1 MNKQTDVKSGELRTG
16 AQAAA
21 EKVELHEMTIAQ
33 RELWLGENISKELS
47 FNIWG
52 YGQVDGPLDVK
63 LLRQA
68 IDAIVEETPALQAHF
83 VEKDGELYQYRAPR
97 THEPLF
103 TLDLS
108 KEPDPL
114 QAARRWMVADAALPR
129 RATGEEPFSFYVITL
144 APQRYVLYRRFH
156 HMITDGRSAEEV
168 MRRIAAYY
176 NALASGGVIPEF
188 ANCNFSLLYE
198 NDIKYRDSSR
208 FSSDQAFWRE
218 YTAAAPQSLSRRA
231 ILTPDAA
238 MNRNTQLLEKE
249 ALDQLQQQA
258 DNIGVHRAHILAA
271 AVALCFYSLTGSEYL
286 NFSMPVTGTRERNS
300 IGMTSNV
307 VPLII
312 KVEPQLSLAE
322 FIQKV
327 AAEIAKVVRHQL
339 YRGEDIRRD
348 NGATDS
354 AWFGPSINIVSFDHG
369 DPFWGCRTRW
379 YYGGNIPSGDLQ
391 IMLYED
397 QQANELDVTFS
408 DADYANSLGDLDV
421 LQRRFQFIL
430 RALNASTAG
439 TIEALDRQVAALA
452 DAEAG
457 GSFYTN
463 RRQPPA
469 GGIIRW
475 DRPAEALQRLVSSL
489 SHGAG
494 CAAKMLLA
502 ERVLGVTA
510 LQAVSDERQAE
521 PGTLLH
527 VEADGW
533 VIAANP
539 GVVRV
544 GPFLRADGSAQPGDA
559 LAQACGLSVGSVLPT
574 INAAEASLLGAA
586 YGASADSAAFWQPR
600 LTRYYPAPFPPGP
613 GRQADLPARWQATA
627 WQRLEKIAGEQV
639 LAAAT
644 LYLARMCNETDFQ
657 LGWITPDDRNW
668 GRWAHLSARVLPLQ
682 VSVDHTGNFQQAL
695 AALEQEYSQLRAH
708 ADYHPAL
715 LTRDADLRASQTW
728 PTAVSIVSRRSAQ
741 GLQPEDEGVAAI
753 MASGSRAVLQICKAD
768 GAFRWVYDAASVAD
782 EQMLRATQH
791 LLMLLNDAVR
801 AGSHRR
807 TVGELSLVSE
817 EERAQLLQGL
827 NHTVASHSPTAC
839 LHRLFEAQVKR
850 TPEAI
855 AVTYGD
861 DSLTYAELNTQANRW
876 AHRLVQ
882 LGVQPDSLVALCAG
896 RGLPM
901 LVGLLGILKAGGAYV
916 PLDPAYSGERLQY
929 ILADSAPVLLLA
941 DELGR
946 QALGDCEVPV
956 LALEQP
962 LRGESDDL
970 QDVGVRP
977 AHLAYVIYTSG
988 STGKPKGVMVEHRQV
1003 ARLFSATN
1011 AWFNF
1016 SAADRWCLFHSFAFD
1031 FSVWE
1036 IWGAWLYGGQLFIV
1050 PQAIA
1055 RSAPDFYHFVCRSGI
1070 TVLNQT
1076 PSAFKAF
1083 IQAQAHSEARQQLRE
1098 IVFGGEMLK
1107 PCDLAPWFAR
1117 PENRQTRLINMY
1129 GITETTVHVT
1139 YRPLSAQDTAITT
1152 SPIGSRIPD
1161 LRLYLLGAD
1170 GEPVPMGAIGELY
1183 VGGEGVA
1190 RGYLNRPELTAE
1202 RFLDDPFNRAPG
1214 ARMYRTGDLAR
1225 YLPGGDIEYLGRND
1239 QQVKI
1244 RGFRIECGEVEAQL
1258 STDPRVRSVA
1268 VDAIDDGDGGK
1279 RLVAWVVPAPEA
1291 ERATLATG
1299 LRQHLQARLPDY
1311 MVPVAYVWLE
1321 ALPLTGNGKL
1331 DKRALPVP
1339 QVDAYVREAYAPP
1352 QGEAENLLAAIWR
1365 ELLGVER
1372 VGRYDHFFELGGH
1385 SLMAVRLANRVQQA
1399 GWQLPLQAL
1408 FASPVLHV
1416 LAQALEVAPAQEPQ
1430 PILPVARD
1438 GELPLSFAQQRLWF
1452 LTQLEGMSETYHI
1465 PLALRLH
1472 GRLDRQALQHSLD
1485 ALYARHESLRSR
1497 FITREDRPQVQILP
1511 ANGLPLA
1518 FHDLRRHPAQADT
1531 LCRQAATQPF
1541 DLTQGPL
1548 VRAALIRLA
1557 DEEHLFLLTC
1567 HHIVSDGWSTGILLR
1582 ELGALYGALRRGD
1595 ADPLPPLT
1603 LQYPDYAAWQR
1614 RYLTPERLA
1623 AQAQYW
1629 RETLSGAPALLTL
1642 PTDRPRPT
1650 VQSFSGGEVPIAIDA
1665 ELTQALRQFSRQHGG
1680 TLFMTVL
1687 AAWSLVLARMA
1698 GQQELVIGTPEAN
1711 RGRLETESLVGFFV
1725 STLALRI
1732 DLRDDPDLP
1741 TLIAR
1746 IRHTVLTAQENRDL
1760 PFEQVVELV
1769 NPPRH
1774 LGYTPLFQVMLAW
1787 QDGSVRDIPLPGL
1800 QAELAG
1806 LEYSAAK
1813 FDLTLDLADTGEGI
1827 SGTLNFATAL
1837 FDRATAERYGVYL
1850 VQALRA
1856 MTLNSPRSVSHI
1868 DLLPPAERE
1877 HLLHGWNRTE
1887 RDYPLDQTLAALF
1900 EQQVRRTP
1908 DATALVS
1915 GAESLSYAQLNARA
1929 NRLAHAL
1936 IARGVGP
1943 DSRVAVCAERG
1954 LNMVTALFGILKAG
1968 GAYVP
1973 LDPAYPGERLQYILQ
1988 DADPVLLLADAAG
2001 RAALGEPVTPQL
2013 ALEAALPETLSAEN
2027 PAPRAQASHL
2037 AYVIYTSGSTG
2048 KPKGAMNEHRGVVN
2062 RLVWMQEAY
2071 GLTAADTVLQKT
2083 PFGFDVSVWEF
2094 FWPLMVGARLVMAK
2108 PEGHKDPDYLSRA
2121 IEQYGVTTLHF
2132 VPSML
2137 QSFLADGQAATRCGQ
2152 VVRVMCSGEALPAAL
2167 VAEFYRRLPQAELH
2181 NLYGP
2186 TEAAVDVTAWHCSRE
2201 ADRVSV
2207 PIGRPI
2213 ANTRIYLLDE
2223 RGQPVPLGAVG
2234 ELYIG
2239 GVQVARGYLNRPEL
2253 TAERFL
2259 SDPFAPGGRMYRTGD
2274 VARYLANGDIEY
2286 LGRNDQQVKIRGFR
2300 IECGEIEAALATHPA
2315 VREAVVDARAVGDDK
2330 RLVAWVV
2337 PAADVAEETLAGAL
2351 RQHVSAALP
2360 DYMVPS
2366 AWVVVAALPL
2376 SPNGKLDRRALPEPQ
2391 GAQSQAAYEVPQGE
2405 HETLLAAIW
2414 RELLNVERVGRHD
2427 NFFEL
2432 GGHSLLAVKLM
2443 AQLRRAGWG
2452 ANVQTLFSTP
2462 TLSALAQAMSAQ
2474 GEVDIPENRILPGG
2488 ASITPEMLPLAMLSQ
2503 PEIDAVVAQV
2513 PGGVANVQDIY
2524 ALSPLQEGI
2533 LFHHLLAERGDPYQ
2547 LSAVLRF
2554 DSRARL
2560 DAWLAAM
2567 QQVID
2572 RHDILRTAFITQ
2584 GMSSPVQVV
2593 WRKAELALSERR
2605 FDPADG
2611 PIWQQL
2617 AASFDPLQQRQD
2629 LTRAPLLNFTVTQE
2643 EDGSWCALQQ
2653 WHHLIGDHSTLA
2665 FMEQEIGEILAGRG
2679 AQLGVAQPFRNAVAQ
2694 ARLAL
2699 SEAEHESFFRDMLAD
2714 ISEPVLPFGLSDV
2727 HGEGRQIAC
2736 RYQALSSALNLRL
2749 RRQARRLGVSLA
2761 SLCHLA
2767 WAQVLASVSGRDAV
2781 VFGTVL
2787 LGRLQGGEGA
2797 ERALGL
2803 FINTLP
2809 LRLDIDRRG
2818 VETAA
2823 REAHV
2828 RLSGLLAHEHTP
2840 LALAQRCSGVS
2851 PGAPLF
2857 SALLNY
2863 RHNNGEAVALPEGVS
2878 LLSAEERTNYPFVL
2892 SVEDGGDSLGL
2903 TAQVT
2908 ETVDAQRVCD
2918 YMVQALSSL
2927 AQALEQAPE
2936 TPVCSLAVVP
2946 ETERE
2951 LLLHGWNRTERD
2963 YPLDQTLAALFEQ
2976 QVHRTPDATALV
2988 SGAESLSYAQLNAR
3002 ANRLAHALIARGVG
3016 PDSRVA
3022 VCAERGLNMVTAL
3035 FGILK
3040 AGGAYVPLDPAYPG
3054 ERLQYILQD
3063 ADPVLLLADA
3073 AGRAALGEPATPQ
3086 LALEAAL
3093 PETLSAENPAPRA
3106 QASHLAYVIYTSGST
3121 GKPKGA
3127 MNEHRGVVNR
3137 LVWMQEAYG
3146 LTAADTVL
3154 QKTPF
3159 GFDVSVWEFFWPLM
3173 VGARLVMAKPEGHKD
3188 PDYLSRAI
3196 EQYGV
3201 TTLHFVPSMLQSF
3214 LADGQAATRCGQ
3226 VVRVMCSGEALPAT
3240 LVAEFYRRLPQA
3252 ELHNLYGPTE
3262 AAVDV
3267 TAWHCSREADRV
3279 SVPIGRPI
3287 ANTRIYLLDERGQP
3301 VPLGAV
3307 GELYIGGV
3315 QVARGYLHRPELT
3328 AERFLADPFAPGGR
3342 MYRTGDVARYLA
3354 NGDIEYLGRNDQQ
3367 VKIRGFRIECGEIEA
3382 ALATHPAVREAV
3394 VDARAVGDDKR
3405 LVAWV
3410 VPAADVAEETLAGAL
3425 RQHVSASLPDYMV
3438 PSAWV
3443 VVAALPLSPN
3453 GKLDRRALP
3462 EPQGA
3467 QSQAA
3472 YEAPQGEHETLL
3484 AAIWRELLN
3493 VERVGRHDN
3502 FFELGG
3508 HSLLAVRLTNRLQ
3521 QMEWQ
3526 LPLQT
3531 LFANPTLLALA
3542 QQLRRTDEA
3551 LPPIEA
3557 MPRGAALPLSFA
3569 QQRLWF
3575 LTQLEGLSET
3585 YHIPLAL
3592 SLRGELDLPAWRQS
3606 LDALY
3611 ARHEALRSRFVT
3623 VEGQPQ
3629 AHILPADA
3637 LPLTVHDLR
3646 GRQDAQSQARQ
3657 LAQRLTEA
3665 PFDLT
3670 QGPLVRA
3677 ALIRLADE
3685 EHLFLL
3691 TCHHII
3697 SDGWSTGILLRDLGA
3712 LYGALRRGDADPLP
3726 SLTLQYADYA
3736 AWQRRYLTPERLAAQ
3751 AQYWRETLSD
3761 APALLT
3767 LPTDRPRPTVQS
3779 FSGGEVPIAIDA
3791 ELTQALRQFS
3801 RQHGGT
3807 LFMTVLAAWSLVL
3820 TRMAGQ
3826 QELVIGTPEANR
3838 GRLETESLVGFF
3850 VSTLALRIDLRDDP
3864 DLPTL
3869 IARIRHTVLTA
3880 QENRDLPFE
3889 QVVELV
3895 NPPRHL
3901 GYTPLFQVML
3911 AWQDGSV
3918 RDISLPGLQ
3927 AESAELGY
3935 QIAKYDL
3942 TLDLAERDEQIS
3954 GTLNFATA
3962 LFDRA
3967 TAERYGVYLV
3977 QVLRAMATNATQ
3989 PASHLDLLPAAE
4001 RELLLYGWN
4010 RTAEVYPAQSS
4021 AHVLFE
4027 QWAQRTPDAVAVVN
4041 DRDSLSYAQLNAH
4054 ANQLAHQLIAQGVR
4068 PGDRVA
4074 TSLER
4079 SVSLVIAQLAILKAG
4094 AAYVPLDPHLPVA
4107 RQAWII
4113 GDSGASLILCDR
4125 DIDREIAGE
4134 IACLRVDRLRQNPTH
4149 DPAVPRAGGAP
4160 AYIMYTSGST
4170 GTPKGVMV
4178 THQGILRLAI
4188 NNRFASFERGDRFA
4202 FAANP
4207 AFDASTLEMWGA
4219 LLNGASLAIIAP
4231 EVLTEAEALAAALVR
4246 QGINVL
4252 FLTTSLFNQY
4262 AHSIAA
4268 TLAQLKYLLSGG
4280 EAADPHA
4287 FARMLKEAGP
4297 VRLINAY
4304 GPTECTV
4311 FATTAT
4317 IERVDP
4323 WQRLPIGRPIGN
4335 TRIYLLDEHGQP
4347 VPLGA
4352 TGEIYIAGPGVALGY
4367 LNRAEL
4373 TAERFLADPFNP
4385 GERMYRTGDLARYL
4399 ADGNIDYLGRNDRQ
4413 VKIRGFRIECGE
4425 IEARV
4430 AGHPAVREAVV
4441 DVLGE
4446 ADTKRLVAWVVPEAD
4461 ADRQTLA
4468 VTLRQYLAGMLPEFM
4483 LPAAWVALDTLPLTP
4498 NGKLDRRALPEP
4510 QEDAYVR
4517 EVYAE
4522 PEGELETL
4530 LAGIWREL
4538 LGIERVGRHD
4548 NFFELGG
4555 HSLLAVKLMAQLR
4568 RVGLSAG
4575 VQTLF
4580 TAPTLS
4586 TLAQTLVTQQ
4596 EVSVPANGILPGCV
4610 AITPEMLPLAALSQP
4625 EIDAVVAQVPGGVA
4639 NVQDIYA
4646 LSPLQEGILFHHL
4659 LAERGD
4665 PYQLSAV
4672 LRFDSRARL
4681 DAWLAAMQQVID
4693 RHDILRT
4700 AFITQGVS
4708 SPVQVVWRKA
4718 QLSLR
4723 ELRLN
4728 PAEGEIG
4735 SRLTALFDPRR
4746 VRPDLTRAP
4755 LLSFVAAQGEEGSW
4769 CVLQQWHHL
4778 IGDHS
4783 TLAVMQEE
4791 INLIL
4796 AGRGDELAKAPP
4808 FRNAVA
4814 QARLGVSKAEH
4825 ERFFR
4830 TMLADIDEPSLP
4842 FGLSDVHGEGRDIST
4857 AHLALPPALNQQLRR
4872 QARRLGVSLAS
4883 LCHLAWA
4890 QVLARATGRDEVVF
4904 GTVLLGRMQAGDGA
4918 ERALGLFINTL
4929 PLRLDVNEVG
4939 AESAVLQAHI
4949 RLSGLLAHEHAPL
4962 ALAQRC
4968 SGVAAG
4974 TPLFS
4979 ALLNYRHNSGED
4991 TALPTGVTLLDSQ
5004 ERTNY
5009 PFVLS
5014 VEDGGDSLG
5023 LTAQVRQP
5031 IEAQRVCGYMA
5042 QALSALAQ
5050 ALEQAPQTPVCEL
5063 EVMPDE
5069 EYALQLCRWNHT
5081 AEAYP
5086 ADTCVHELFEQ
5097 QARLTPQA
5105 IALIQDAQRLSYAQ
5119 LNARAN
5125 RLAHRLIERGVQP
5138 GDRVAVRLARSIELV
5153 CAQLAVIK
5161 AGAAYVPIDPQLP
5174 AARQAWIADDSGA
5187 CLMLTDAIGD
5197 EEIPQLTVEDRE
5209 AEDHNGNPALR
5220 VSSGAT
5226 AYIMYTSGS
5235 TGTPKGV
5242 MTPHQGITRLVRNN
5256 RYAAFDADDRIAFA
5270 ANPAFDASTMEVWAA
5285 LLNGG
5290 ALVVI
5295 VPEVMMEAERLA
5307 AELQRHRITTLF
5319 LTTALF
5325 NQYVHS
5331 ISGALAQ
5338 LKYLISGGE
5347 KEDPGAYARLLQE
5360 RGPVHLI
5367 HAYGPTETTTFAT
5380 TARIERAEGEA
5391 RLPIGKPIGNTRAY
5405 LLDARGRP
5413 VPMGAVGELHI
5424 GGVGVALGYLNRPEL
5439 TAQRFLSDP
5448 FNPVGGGRMYRT
5460 GDLARY
5466 LPDGSL
5472 EYQGRCDQQI
5482 KLRGFRIEPGEIEV
5496 QLAASPWVREAVVQV
5511 CSTEHHPRL
5520 VAWIVPTADV
5530 DRSALQGQLR
5540 AYLSE
5545 RLPEYMVPS
5554 AYVWLDAL
5562 PLTANGKLDRRA
5574 LPEPERAAV
5583 GTREYAAPQG
5593 ETETTLARVWC
5604 ELLEIGQIGRH
5615 DNFFELGGHSLL
5627 AVRLSSQLRQQG
5639 ITLPVQATFNH
5650 PILAELA
5657 ERIDRRTAEAPLR
5670 KAVPARSSGSRPPL
5684 FFVPTGFGDHSYV
5697 FELAKEID
5705 ETFPVYA
5712 VPWPAVEEKP
5722 ATMSDMAASAVALIR
5737 EVQPQGPYHLA
5748 GYSSGGVLAYAIAEQ
5763 LQSAGEAVAFLGLI
5777 DTLRPVEAM
5786 HSPVQ
5791 LLLNWVESTQERP
5804 DPQFCQQLAELPLPE
5819 AIAAVQ
5825 RAGIK
5830 TQREEVADEAA
5841 LWQQRHHYAKL
5852 VEATLVQPASL
5863 KIHLFKAKQEQ
5874 VSVNSQNAQFQAYW
5888 QRIKQAGY
5896 CREDASALGW
5906 DKLLPPATVRVSQ
5919 VNGDH
5924 VSMMEH
5930 PVHRREL
5937 GQHFNLALRE
5947 LGQA

>member
-1 MNKQTDVKSGELRTG
+1 MNKQTDVKSGEFRAG
-16 AQAAA
+16 SQAAT
-21 EKVELHEMTIAQ
+21 EKVELHEITTAQ
-33 RELWLGENISKELS
+33 RELWLGENISKDLS

-52 YGQVDGPLDVK
+52 YGQVDGPLNVK

-114 QAARRWMVADAALPR
+114 QAARRWMVADSALPR

-144 APQRYVLYRRFH
+144 APQRYILYRRFH

-231 ILTPDAA
+231 VLTPDAA
-238 MNRNTQLLEKE
+238 MHHNTQLLEKD
-249 ALDQLQQQA
+249 ALDRLQRQA

-408 DADYANSLGDLDV
+408 DAAYANSLDDLDV

-430 RALNASTAG
+430 RALNASTTG
-439 TIEALDRQVAALA
+439 TIEALDRQVATLA
-452 DAEAG
+452 DAGAG
-457 GSFYTN
+457 GSFYAN

-475 DRPAEALQRLVSSL
+475 DRPAQALQRLVSSL

-494 CAAKMLLA
+494 CAAKILLA
-502 ERVLGVTA
+502 ERVLGVTT
-510 LQAVSDERQAE
+510 LLAVSDERQAE
-521 PGTLLH
+521 PGTLLRI
-527 VEADGW
+527 ETDGW
-533 VIAANP
+533 EIAAHP

-544 GPFLRADGSAQPGDA
+544 GPFLRADGSIQPGDA

-574 INAAEASLLGAA
+574 LSDAEASLLGAA

-600 LTRYYPAPFPPGP
+600 LTRFYPAPFPPGP
-613 GRQADLPARWQATA
+613 DRRADLPARWQATA

-657 LGWITPDDRNW
+657 LGWITSNDRDW

-682 VSVDHTGNFQQAL
+682 VSVDHSYNFQQAL
-695 AALEQEYSQLRAH
+695 AALEQEYGRLRAH

-715 LTRDADLRASQTW
+715 LTGDADLRAPQAW
-728 PTAVSIVSRRSAQ
+728 PTAVSIVSRRSET

-807 TVGELSLVSE
+807 TIGELNLVSE
-817 EERAQLLQGL
+817 EERTQLLQSL
-827 NHTVASHSPTAC
+827 NHTVASHSPAAC

-850 TPEAI
+850 TPDAT
-855 AVTYGD
+855 AMTYGD
-861 DSLTYAELNTQANRW
+861 DSLTYAELNTWANRW
-876 AHRLVQ
+876 AHRLVE

-901 LVGLLGILKAGGAYV
+901 LAGLLGILKAGGAYV

-946 QALGDCEVPV
+946 QALGGCEVPV

-962 LRGESDDL
+962 LTGKSDDL
-970 QDVGVRP
+970 QDVEVRP
-977 AHLAYVIYTSG
+977 SHLAYVIYTSG

-1016 SAADRWCLFHSFAFD
+1016 SAADKWCLFHSFAFD

-1050 PQAIA
+1050 PQEIA

-1083 IQAQAHSEARQQLRE
+1083 IQAQAHSEARHQLRE

-1107 PCDLAPWFAR
+1107 PSDLAPWFAR
-1117 PENRQTRLINMY
+1117 PENRQTRLVNMY

-1139 YRPLSAQDTAITT
+1139 YRPLSAQDTAIVA
-1152 SPIGSRIPD
+1152 SPIGCRIPD
-1161 LRLYLLGAD
+1161 LRLYLLGGD

-1202 RFLDDPFNRAPG
+1202 RFLEDPFNRAPG

-1258 STDPRVRSVA
+1258 SADPRVRSVA
-1268 VDAIDDGDGGK
+1268 VDAIDDGDGNK
-1279 RLVAWVVPAPEA
+1279 RLVAWVVPAPET
-1291 ERATLATG
+1291 ERATLATE
-1299 LRQHLQARLPDY
+1299 LRRHLQARLPDY
-1311 MVPVAYVWLE
+1311 MVPAAYVWLE

-1339 QVDAYVREAYAPP
+1339 QVDACAREAYAPP
-1352 QGEAENLLAAIWR
+1352 QGEAENLLAAIWH

-1372 VGRYDHFFELGGH
+1372 IGRYDHFFELGGH

-1416 LAQALEVAPAQEPQ
+1416 LAQALQVAPTQESIPM
-1430 PILPVARD
+1430 LPVARD

-1465 PLALRLH
+1465 PLALRLR
-1472 GRLDRQALQHSLD
+1472 GRLDRQALQQGLD

-1518 FHDLRRHPAQADT
+1518 FHDLRRHPAQAET
-1531 LCRQAATQPF
+1531 LCRQAATQSF

-1548 VRAALIRLA
+1548 VRAALLRLA

-1582 ELGALYGALRRGD
+1582 ELGALYGAFRRGE

-1629 RETLSGAPALLTL
+1629 RETLSDAPALLTL

-1650 VQSFSGGEVPIAIDA
+1650 VQSFSGAEVPIAIDA

-1711 RGRLETESLVGFFV
+1711 RSRLETESLVGFFV

-1741 TLIAR
+1741 TLLER
-1746 IRHTVLTAQENRDL
+1746 IRHTVLAAQENRDL

-1787 QDGSVRDIPLPGL
+1787 QDGSVRNIPLPGL
-1800 QAELAG
+1800 QAE
-1806 LEYSAAK
+1806 SAELGYRIAK
-1813 FDLTLDLADTGEGI
+1813 YDLTLDLADTGEGI

-1837 FDRATAERYGVYL
+1837 FDRATAERYG
-1850 VQALRA
+1850 A
-1856 MTLNSPRSVSHI
+1856 
-1868 DLLPPAERE
+1868 
-1877 HLLHGWNRTE
+1877 
-1887 RDYPLDQTLAALF
+1887 
-1900 EQQVRRTP
+1900 
-1908 DATALVS
+1908 
-1915 GAESLSYAQLNARA
+1915 
-1929 NRLAHAL
+1929 
-1936 IARGVGP
+1936 
-1943 DSRVAVCAERG
+1943 
-1954 LNMVTALFGILKAG
+1954 
-1968 GAYVP
+1968 
-1973 LDPAYPGERLQYILQ
+1973 
-1988 DADPVLLLADAAG
+1988 
-2001 RAALGEPVTPQL
+2001 
-2013 ALEAALPETLSAEN
+2013 
-2027 PAPRAQASHL
+2027 
-2037 AYVIYTSGSTG
+2037 
-2048 KPKGAMNEHRGVVN
+2048 
-2062 RLVWMQEAY
+2062 
-2071 GLTAADTVLQKT
+2071 
-2083 PFGFDVSVWEF
+2083 
-2094 FWPLMVGARLVMAK
+2094 
-2108 PEGHKDPDYLSRA
+2108 
-2121 IEQYGVTTLHF
+2121 
-2132 VPSML
+2132 
-2137 QSFLADGQAATRCGQ
+2137 
-2152 VVRVMCSGEALPAAL
+2152 
-2167 VAEFYRRLPQAELH
+2167 
-2181 NLYGP
+2181 
-2186 TEAAVDVTAWHCSRE
+2186 
-2201 ADRVSV
+2201 
-2207 PIGRPI
+2207 
-2213 ANTRIYLLDE
+2213 
-2223 RGQPVPLGAVG
+2223 
-2234 ELYIG
+2234 
-2239 GVQVARGYLNRPEL
+2239 
-2253 TAERFL
+2253 
-2259 SDPFAPGGRMYRTGD
+2259 
-2274 VARYLANGDIEY
+2274 
-2286 LGRNDQQVKIRGFR
+2286 
-2300 IECGEIEAALATHPA
+2300 
-2315 VREAVVDARAVGDDK
+2315 
-2330 RLVAWVV
+2330 
-2337 PAADVAEETLAGAL
+2337 
-2351 RQHVSAALP
+2351 
-2360 DYMVPS
+2360 
-2366 AWVVVAALPL
+2366 
-2376 SPNGKLDRRALPEPQ
+2376 
-2391 GAQSQAAYEVPQGE
+2391 
-2405 HETLLAAIW
+2405 
-2414 RELLNVERVGRHD
+2414 
-2427 NFFEL
+2427 
-2432 GGHSLLAVKLM
+2432 
-2443 AQLRRAGWG
+2443 
-2452 ANVQTLFSTP
+2452 
-2462 TLSALAQAMSAQ
+2462 
-2474 GEVDIPENRILPGG
+2474 
-2488 ASITPEMLPLAMLSQ
+2488 
-2503 PEIDAVVAQV
+2503 
-2513 PGGVANVQDIY
+2513 
-2524 ALSPLQEGI
+2524 
-2533 LFHHLLAERGDPYQ
+2533 
-2547 LSAVLRF
+2547 
-2554 DSRARL
+2554 
-2560 DAWLAAM
+2560 
-2567 QQVID
+2567 
-2572 RHDILRTAFITQ
+2572 
-2584 GMSSPVQVV
+2584 
-2593 WRKAELALSERR
+2593 
-2605 FDPADG
+2605 
-2611 PIWQQL
+2611 
-2617 AASFDPLQQRQD
+2617 
-2629 LTRAPLLNFTVTQE
+2629 
-2643 EDGSWCALQQ
+2643 
-2653 WHHLIGDHSTLA
+2653 
-2665 FMEQEIGEILAGRG
+2665 
-2679 AQLGVAQPFRNAVAQ
+2679 
-2694 ARLAL
+2694 
-2699 SEAEHESFFRDMLAD
+2699 
-2714 ISEPVLPFGLSDV
+2714 
-2727 HGEGRQIAC
+2727 
-2736 RYQALSSALNLRL
+2736 
-2749 RRQARRLGVSLA
+2749 
-2761 SLCHLA
+2761 
-2767 WAQVLASVSGRDAV
+2767 
-2781 VFGTVL
+2781 
-2787 LGRLQGGEGA
+2787 
-2797 ERALGL
+2797 
-2803 FINTLP
+2803 
-2809 LRLDIDRRG
+2809 
-2818 VETAA
+2818 
-2823 REAHV
+2823 
-2828 RLSGLLAHEHTP
+2828 
-2840 LALAQRCSGVS
+2840 
-2851 PGAPLF
+2851 
-2857 SALLNY
+2857 
-2863 RHNNGEAVALPEGVS
+2863 
-2878 LLSAEERTNYPFVL
+2878 
-2892 SVEDGGDSLGL
+2892 
-2903 TAQVT
+2903 
-2908 ETVDAQRVCD
+2908 
-2918 YMVQALSSL
+2918 
-2927 AQALEQAPE
+2927 
-2936 TPVCSLAVVP
+2936 
-2946 ETERE
+2946 
-2951 LLLHGWNRTERD
+2951 
-2963 YPLDQTLAALFEQ
+2963 
-2976 QVHRTPDATALV
+2976 
-2988 SGAESLSYAQLNAR
+2988 
-3002 ANRLAHALIARGVG
+3002 
-3016 PDSRVA
+3016 
-3022 VCAERGLNMVTAL
+3022 
-3035 FGILK
+3035 
-3040 AGGAYVPLDPAYPG
+3040 
-3054 ERLQYILQD
+3054 
-3063 ADPVLLLADA
+3063 
-3073 AGRAALGEPATPQ
+3073 
-3086 LALEAAL
+3086 
-3093 PETLSAENPAPRA
+3093 
-3106 QASHLAYVIYTSGST
+3106 
-3121 GKPKGA
+3121 
-3127 MNEHRGVVNR
+3127 
-3137 LVWMQEAYG
+3137 
-3146 LTAADTVL
+3146 
-3154 QKTPF
+3154 
-3159 GFDVSVWEFFWPLM
+3159 
-3173 VGARLVMAKPEGHKD
+3173 
-3188 PDYLSRAI
+3188 
-3196 EQYGV
+3196 
-3201 TTLHFVPSMLQSF
+3201 
-3214 LADGQAATRCGQ
+3214 
-3226 VVRVMCSGEALPAT
+3226 
-3240 LVAEFYRRLPQA
+3240 
-3252 ELHNLYGPTE
+3252 
-3262 AAVDV
+3262 
-3267 TAWHCSREADRV
+3267 
-3279 SVPIGRPI
+3279 
-3287 ANTRIYLLDERGQP
+3287 
-3301 VPLGAV
+3301 
-3307 GELYIGGV
+3307 
-3315 QVARGYLHRPELT
+3315 
-3328 AERFLADPFAPGGR
+3328 
-3342 MYRTGDVARYLA
+3342 
-3354 NGDIEYLGRNDQQ
+3354 
-3367 VKIRGFRIECGEIEA
+3367 
-3382 ALATHPAVREAV
+3382 
-3394 VDARAVGDDKR
+3394 
-3405 LVAWV
+3405 
-3410 VPAADVAEETLAGAL
+3410 
-3425 RQHVSASLPDYMV
+3425 
-3438 PSAWV
+3438 
-3443 VVAALPLSPN
+3443 
-3453 GKLDRRALP
+3453 
-3462 EPQGA
+3462 
-3467 QSQAA
+3467 
-3472 YEAPQGEHETLL
+3472 
-3484 AAIWRELLN
+3484 
-3493 VERVGRHDN
+3493 
-3502 FFELGG
+3502 
-3508 HSLLAVRLTNRLQ
+3508 
-3521 QMEWQ
+3521 
-3526 LPLQT
+3526 
-3531 LFANPTLLALA
+3531 
-3542 QQLRRTDEA
+3542 
-3551 LPPIEA
+3551 
-3557 MPRGAALPLSFA
+3557 
-3569 QQRLWF
+3569 
-3575 LTQLEGLSET
+3575 
-3585 YHIPLAL
+3585 
-3592 SLRGELDLPAWRQS
+3592 
-3606 LDALY
+3606 
-3611 ARHEALRSRFVT
+3611 
-3623 VEGQPQ
+3623 
-3629 AHILPADA
+3629 
-3637 LPLTVHDLR
+3637 
-3646 GRQDAQSQARQ
+3646 
-3657 LAQRLTEA
+3657 
-3665 PFDLT
+3665 
-3670 QGPLVRA
+3670 
-3677 ALIRLADE
+3677 
-3685 EHLFLL
+3685 
-3691 TCHHII
+3691 
-3697 SDGWSTGILLRDLGA
+3697 
-3712 LYGALRRGDADPLP
+3712 
-3726 SLTLQYADYA
+3726 
-3736 AWQRRYLTPERLAAQ
+3736 
-3751 AQYWRETLSD
+3751 
-3761 APALLT
+3761 
-3767 LPTDRPRPTVQS
+3767 
-3779 FSGGEVPIAIDA
+3779 
-3791 ELTQALRQFS
+3791 
-3801 RQHGGT
+3801 
-3807 LFMTVLAAWSLVL
+3807 
-3820 TRMAGQ
+3820 
-3826 QELVIGTPEANR
+3826 
-3838 GRLETESLVGFF
+3838 
-3850 VSTLALRIDLRDDP
+3850 
-3864 DLPTL
+3864 
-3869 IARIRHTVLTA
+3869 
-3880 QENRDLPFE
+3880 
-3889 QVVELV
+3889 
-3895 NPPRHL
+3895 
-3901 GYTPLFQVML
+3901 
-3911 AWQDGSV
+3911 
-3918 RDISLPGLQ
+3918 
-3927 AESAELGY
+3927 
-3935 QIAKYDL
+3935 
-3942 TLDLAERDEQIS
+3942 
-3954 GTLNFATA
+3954 
-3962 LFDRA
+3962 
-3967 TAERYGVYLV
+3967 YLV
-3977 QVLRAMATNATQ
+3977 QVLRAMATNASQ
-3989 PASHLDLLPAAE
+3989 SASHIDLLPAAE

-4010 RTAEVYPAQSS
+4010 RTAEAYPAQNPVH
-4021 AHVLFE
+4021 AQFE
-4027 QWAQRTPDAVAVVN
+4027 QWARRTPDAIALVN
-4041 DRDSLSYAQLNAH
+4041 EADSLSYAQLNAR
-4054 ANQLAHQLIAQGVR
+4054 ANQLAHQLIGQGVR

-4079 SVSLVIAQLAILKAG
+4079 SFSLVIAQLAILKAG

-4113 GDSGASLILCDR
+4113 GDSGTTLILCDR
-4125 DIDREIAGE
+4125 DLDREIAGE
-4134 IACLRVDRLRQNPTH
+4134 IECLRIDRLRQDPTH
-4149 DPAVPRAGGAP
+4149 DPAVARAGDAP

-4188 NNRFASFERGDRFA
+4188 NNRFAAFERGDRFA

-4231 EVLTEAEALAAALVR
+4231 EVLTDADALAAALVR
-4246 QGINVL
+4246 QEINVL

-4262 AHSIAA
+4262 VHSIAA
-4268 TLAQLKYLLSGG
+4268 TLAQLKYLISGG

-4287 FARMLKEAGP
+4287 FAHMLKEAGP
-4297 VRLINAY
+4297 VRLVNAY
-4304 GPTECTV
+4304 GPTEGTV
-4311 FATTAT
+4311 IATAA
-4317 IERVDP
+4317 IVEQVGP
-4323 WQRLPIGRPIGN
+4323 WQRLPIGLPIGN
-4335 TRIYLLDEHGQP
+4335 THIYLLDEHLQP

-4352 TGEIYIAGPGVALGY
+4352 TGELYIGGAGVALGY

-4385 GERMYRTGDLARYL
+4385 GDRIYRTGDLARYL
-4399 ADGNIDYLGRNDRQ
+4399 PDGNIDYQGRNDRQ

-4446 ADTKRLVAWVVPEAD
+4446 ANNKRLVAWVVPEAE

-4483 LPAAWVALDTLPLTP
+4483 LPTAWVALDTLPLTP

-4596 EVSVPANGILPGCV
+4596 EVSVPANGIQPGC
-4610 AITPEMLPLAALSQP
+4610 ASITPEMLPLAALSQP

-4659 LAERGD
+4659 LAEQGD

-4718 QLSLR
+4718 ELSLQ
-4723 ELRLN
+4723 ELRLD
-4728 PAEGEIG
+4728 PAQGDIG

-4755 LLSFVAAQGEEGSW
+4755 LLSFVAAREEEGSW

-4783 TLAVMQEE
+4783 TLTVMQEE

-4814 QARLGVSKAEH
+4814 QARLGVSNAEH
-4825 ERFFR
+4825 EQFFR
-4830 TMLADIDEPSLP
+4830 TLLADIDEPSLP

-4857 AHLALPPALNQQLRR
+4857 AHLALPHALNQQLRR
-4872 QARRLGVSLAS
+4872 QARRMGVSLAS

-4939 AESAVLQAHI
+4939 AESAALQAHI

-4979 ALLNYRHNSGED
+4979 ALLNYRHNSGEE
-4991 TALPTGVTLLDSQ
+4991 TALPAGVTLLDSQ

-5031 IEAQRVCGYMA
+5031 IEALRVCGYMA

-5050 ALEQAPQTPVCEL
+5050 ALEEAPQTPICEL
-5063 EVMPDE
+5063 DVMPDE
-5069 EYALQLCRWNHT
+5069 EYALQLCSWNHT
-5081 AEAYP
+5081 TEPYP

-5097 QARLTPQA
+5097 QAQLTPQA
-5105 IALIQDAQRLSYAQ
+5105 VAVIQGERQLSYAQ

-5138 GDRVAVRLARSIELV
+5138 GDRVAVRLTRSIELV
-5153 CAQLAVIK
+5153 CAQLAIVK
-5161 AGAAYVPIDPQLP
+5161 AGAAYVPLDPQLP
-5174 AARQAWIADDSGA
+5174 TARQAWIVNDSGA
-5187 CLMLTDAIGD
+5187 CLMLAETAGN
-5197 EEIPQLTVEDRE
+5197 EGIPQLPVEDCE
-5209 AEDHNGNPALR
+5209 GNDGNPALR
-5220 VSSGAT
+5220 LSSGTT

-5256 RYAAFDADDRIAFA
+5256 RYAAFDAEDRVAFA

-5295 VPEVMMEAERLA
+5295 APEVMMEAERLA

-5360 RGPVHLI
+5360 QGPVQLI

-5413 VPMGAVGELHI
+5413 VPMGAIGELHI

-5466 LPDGSL
+5466 LPDGCL
-5472 EYQGRCDQQI
+5472 EYQGRCDQQV

-5520 VAWIVPTADV
+5520 VAWIVPAAEGE
-5530 DRSALQGQLR
+5530 RSALQGQLR

-5574 LPEPERAAV
+5574 LPEPECAAV
-5583 GTREYAAPQG
+5583 GAREYAAPQG
-5593 ETETTLARVWC
+5593 ETETTLARAWC

-5639 ITLPVQATFNH
+5639 ITLPVQAIFNH

-5657 ERIDRRTAEAPLR
+5657 ERIDRRTAEAPLC

-5705 ETFPVYA
+5705 ESFPVYA

-5763 LQSAGEAVAFLGLI
+5763 LQSSGEAVAFLGLI

-5830 TQREEVADEAA
+5830 TQRAEVADEAA

-5852 VEATLVQPASL
+5852 VEATQVQPASL

-5874 VSVNSQNAQFQAYW
+5874 VSANSQNEQFQAYW
-5888 QRIKQAGY
+5888 QKIKQAGY

-5906 DKLLPPATVRVSQ
+5906 DRLLPPATVRVSQ

-5937 GQHFNLALRE
+5937 GQHFNLALRD

>member
-1 MNKQTDVKSGELRTG
+1 
-16 AQAAA
+16 
-21 EKVELHEMTIAQ
+21 
-33 RELWLGENISKELS
+33 
-47 FNIWG
+47 
-52 YGQVDGPLDVK
+52 
-63 LLRQA
+63 
-68 IDAIVEETPALQAHF
+68 
-83 VEKDGELYQYRAPR
+83 
-97 THEPLF
+97 
-103 TLDLS
+103 
-108 KEPDPL
+108 
-114 QAARRWMVADAALPR
+114 
-129 RATGEEPFSFYVITL
+129 
-144 APQRYVLYRRFH
+144 
-156 HMITDGRSAEEV
+156 
-168 MRRIAAYY
+168 
-176 NALASGGVIPEF
+176 
-188 ANCNFSLLYE
+188 
-198 NDIKYRDSSR
+198 
-208 FSSDQAFWRE
+208 
-218 YTAAAPQSLSRRA
+218 
-231 ILTPDAA
+231 
-238 MNRNTQLLEKE
+238 
-249 ALDQLQQQA
+249 
-258 DNIGVHRAHILAA
+258 
-271 AVALCFYSLTGSEYL
+271 
-286 NFSMPVTGTRERNS
+286 
-300 IGMTSNV
+300 
-307 VPLII
+307 
-312 KVEPQLSLAE
+312 
-322 FIQKV
+322 
-327 AAEIAKVVRHQL
+327 
-339 YRGEDIRRD
+339 
-348 NGATDS
+348 
-354 AWFGPSINIVSFDHG
+354 
-369 DPFWGCRTRW
+369 
-379 YYGGNIPSGDLQ
+379 
-391 IMLYED
+391 
-397 QQANELDVTFS
+397 
-408 DADYANSLGDLDV
+408 
-421 LQRRFQFIL
+421 
-430 RALNASTAG
+430 
-439 TIEALDRQVAALA
+439 
-452 DAEAG
+452 
-457 GSFYTN
+457 
-463 RRQPPA
+463 
-469 GGIIRW
+469 
-475 DRPAEALQRLVSSL
+475 
-489 SHGAG
+489 
-494 CAAKMLLA
+494 
-502 ERVLGVTA
+502 
-510 LQAVSDERQAE
+510 
-521 PGTLLH
+521 
-527 VEADGW
+527 
-533 VIAANP
+533 
-539 GVVRV
+539 
-544 GPFLRADGSAQPGDA
+544 
-559 LAQACGLSVGSVLPT
+559 
-574 INAAEASLLGAA
+574 
-586 YGASADSAAFWQPR
+586 
-600 LTRYYPAPFPPGP
+600 
-613 GRQADLPARWQATA
+613 
-627 WQRLEKIAGEQV
+627 
-639 LAAAT
+639 
-644 LYLARMCNETDFQ
+644 
-657 LGWITPDDRNW
+657 
-668 GRWAHLSARVLPLQ
+668 
-682 VSVDHTGNFQQAL
+682 
-695 AALEQEYSQLRAH
+695 
-708 ADYHPAL
+708 
-715 LTRDADLRASQTW
+715 
-728 PTAVSIVSRRSAQ
+728 
-741 GLQPEDEGVAAI
+741 

-827 NHTVASHSPTAC
+827 NHTVASHSPAAC
-839 LHRLFEAQVKR
+839 LHRLFEAQVRR

-962 LRGESDDL
+962 LTGESDDL

-1107 PCDLAPWFAR
+1107 PSDLAPWFAR

-1268 VDAIDDGDGGK
+1268 VDAIGDGDGGK

-1399 GWQLPLQAL
+1399 GWLLPLQAL

-1416 LAQALEVAPAQEPQ
+1416 LAQALEVAPAQEPL

-1582 ELGALYGALRRGD
+1582 ELGALYGAFRRGD
-1595 ADPLPPLT
+1595 ADPLPLPT

-1746 IRHTVLTAQENRDL
+1746 IRHAVLAARENRDL

-1868 DLLPPAERE
+1868 DLLPLAERE

-2001 RAALGEPVTPQL
+2001 RAALGEPATPQL
-2013 ALEAALPETLSAEN
+2013 ALEAALPDTLSAEN
-2027 PAPRAQASHL
+2027 PERRAQASHL

-2071 GLTAADTVLQKT
+2071 GLTAADTLLQKT

-2223 RGQPVPLGAVG
+2223 HGQPVPLGAVG

-2300 IECGEIEAALATHPA
+2300 IECGEIEAVLATHPA

-2337 PAADVAEETLAGAL
+2337 PAAGVAEETLAGAL

-2391 GAQSQAAYEVPQGE
+2391 GAQSQAAYEAPQGE

-2414 RELLNVERVGRHD
+2414 RELLNVEQVGRHD

-2488 ASITPEMLPLAMLSQ
+2488 ASITPEMLPLATLSQ

-2714 ISEPVLPFGLSDV
+2714 IREPVLPFGLSDV

-2828 RLSGLLAHEHTP
+2828 RLSGLLAHEHAP

-2892 SVEDGGDSLGL
+2892 SVEDGGDSLGV

-2946 ETERE
+2946 EAERE

-2976 QVHRTPDATALV
+2976 QVRRTPDATALV

-3093 PETLSAENPAPRA
+3093 PDTLSAENPERRA

-3146 LTAADTVL
+3146 LTAADTLL

-3226 VVRVMCSGEALPAT
+3226 VVRVMCSGEALPAA

-3287 ANTRIYLLDERGQP
+3287 ANTRIYLLDEHGQP

-3315 QVARGYLHRPELT
+3315 QVARGYLNRPELT
-3328 AERFLADPFAPGGR
+3328 AERFLSDPFAPGGR

-3382 ALATHPAVREAV
+3382 VLATHPAVREAV

-3410 VPAADVAEETLAGAL
+3410 VPAAGVAEETLAGAL
-3425 RQHVSASLPDYMV
+3425 RQHVSAALPDYMV

-3493 VERVGRHDN
+3493 VEQVGRHDN

-3521 QMEWQ
+3521 QVEWQ

-3557 MPRGAALPLSFA
+3557 MPRGAELPLSFA

-3697 SDGWSTGILLRDLGA
+3697 SDGWSTGILLRELGA
-3712 LYGALRRGDADPLP
+3712 LYGAFRRSDVDPLP
-3726 SLTLQYADYA
+3726 PLTLQYPDYA

-3820 TRMAGQ
+3820 ARMAGQ

-3869 IARIRHTVLTA
+3869 IARIRHAVLA
-3880 QENRDLPFE
+3880 ARENRDLPFE

-4125 DIDREIAGE
+4125 DLDREIAGE
-4134 IACLRVDRLRQNPTH
+4134 IACLRIDRLRQNPTH
-4149 DPAVPRAGGAP
+4149 DPAVPRAGDAP

-4262 AHSIAA
+4262 VHSIAA

-4297 VRLINAY
+4297 VRLINGY

-4399 ADGNIDYLGRNDRQ
+4399 PDGNIDYLGRNDRQ

-4538 LGIERVGRHD
+4538 LGLERVGRHD

-4610 AITPEMLPLAALSQP
+4610 AITPEMLPLATLSQP

-4718 QLSLR
+4718 ELSLR

-4755 LLSFVAAQGEEGSW
+4755 LLSFVAAQEEEGSW

-4825 ERFFR
+4825 EQFFR

-4857 AHLALPPALNQQLRR
+4857 AHLALPHTLNQQLRR

-5031 IEAQRVCGYMA
+5031 IEAQSVCGYMA

-5097 QARLTPQA
+5097 QARQTPQA

-5187 CLMLTDAIGD
+5187 CLMLTDAVGD
-5197 EEIPQLTVEDRE
+5197 ESIPQLTVKDRE
-5209 AEDHNGNPALR
+5209 AEGHVGNPALR

-5295 VPEVMMEAERLA
+5295 APEVMMEAERLA

-5380 TARIERAEGEA
+5380 TARIERAEGEE

-5639 ITLPVQATFNH
+5639 ITLPVQAIFNH

-5777 DTLRPVEAM
+5777 DTLRPVAAM

-5888 QRIKQAGY
+5888 QKIKQAGY

>member
-627 WQRLEKIAGEQV
+627 WQRMEKIAGEQV

-1161 LRLYLLGAD
+1161 LRMYLLGAD

-1279 RLVAWVVPAPEA
+1279 RLVAWVVPAQEA

-1416 LAQALEVAPAQEPQ
+1416 LAQALEVAPAQEPL

-1438 GELPLSFAQQRLWF
+1438 GDLPLSFAQQRLWF

-1497 FITREDRPQVQILP
+1497 FITREDRPLVQILP

-1582 ELGALYGALRRGD
+1582 ELGALYGAVRRGD

-1629 RETLSGAPALLTL
+1629 RETLIGAPALLTL

-1868 DLLPPAERE
+1868 DLLPLAERE

-1908 DATALVS
+1908 HATALVS

-2201 ADRVSV
+2201 AERVSV

-2239 GVQVARGYLNRPEL
+2239 GVQVARGYLNRPGL

-2259 SDPFAPGGRMYRTGD
+2259 ADPFAPGGRMYRTGD

-2391 GAQSQAAYEVPQGE
+2391 GAQSQAAYEAPQGE
-2405 HETLLAAIW
+2405 HETLLAGIW
-2414 RELLNVERVGRHD
+2414 RELLNVEQVGRHD

-2488 ASITPEMLPLAMLSQ
+2488 ASITPEMLPLATLSQ

-2611 PIWQQL
+2611 PIWRQL

-2643 EDGSWCALQQ
+2643 EDGSWCALQK

-2749 RRQARRLGVSLA
+2749 RQQARRLGVSLA

-2767 WAQVLASVSGRDAV
+2767 WAQVLASVSGRDTV

-2828 RLSGLLAHEHTP
+2828 RLSGLLAHEHAP

-2892 SVEDGGDSLGL
+2892 SVEDGGDSLGV

-2946 ETERE
+2946 EAERE

-2976 QVHRTPDATALV
+2976 QVRRTPHATALV

-3267 TAWHCSREADRV
+3267 TAWHCSREAERV

-3315 QVARGYLHRPELT
+3315 QVARGYLNRPELT
-3328 AERFLADPFAPGGR
+3328 AERFLSDPFAPGGR

-3425 RQHVSASLPDYMV
+3425 RQHVSAALPDYMV

-3526 LPLQT
+3526 LPLQV

-3697 SDGWSTGILLRDLGA
+3697 SDGWSTGILLRELGA

-3726 SLTLQYADYA
+3726 PLPLQYADYA

-3820 TRMAGQ
+3820 ARMAGQ

-3869 IARIRHTVLTA
+3869 IARIRHAVLA
-3880 QENRDLPFE
+3880 ARENRDLPFE

-4027 QWAQRTPDAVAVVN
+4027 QWVQRTPDAVAVVN

-4134 IACLRVDRLRQNPTH
+4134 IACLRIDRLRQNPTH
-4149 DPAVPRAGGAP
+4149 DPAVPRAAGAP

-4231 EVLTEAEALAAALVR
+4231 EVLTEAEALAAALAR

-4446 ADTKRLVAWVVPEAD
+4446 ADNKRLVAWVVPEAD

-4468 VTLRQYLAGMLPEFM
+4468 VALRQYLAGMLPEFM

-4610 AITPEMLPLAALSQP
+4610 AITPEMLPLATLSQP

-4718 QLSLR
+4718 ELSLR

-4962 ALAQRC
+4962 ALAQRS

-5031 IEAQRVCGYMA
+5031 IEAQRVCAYMA

-5380 TARIERAEGEA
+5380 TARIKRAEGEA

-5540 AYLSE
+5540 VYLSE

-5583 GTREYAAPQG
+5583 GIREYAAPQG

-5639 ITLPVQATFNH
+5639 ITLPVQVIFNH